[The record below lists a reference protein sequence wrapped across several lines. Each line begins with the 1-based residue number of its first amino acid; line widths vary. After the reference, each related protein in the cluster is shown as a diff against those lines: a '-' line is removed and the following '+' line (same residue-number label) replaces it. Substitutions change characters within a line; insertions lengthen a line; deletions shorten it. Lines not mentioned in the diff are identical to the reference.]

1 MMIID
6 NFNNSI
12 VLNISY
18 SNKVILNYFYSS
30 KKFYKFTLL
39 YKFQFRIFR
48 DTSKISSIPAIVL
61 IL

>member
-18 SNKVILNYFYSS
+18 FNKVILNYFYSS